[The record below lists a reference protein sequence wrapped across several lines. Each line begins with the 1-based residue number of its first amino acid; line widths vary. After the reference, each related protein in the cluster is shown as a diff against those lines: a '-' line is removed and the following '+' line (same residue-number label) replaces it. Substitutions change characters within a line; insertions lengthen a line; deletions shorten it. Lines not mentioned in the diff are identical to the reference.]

1 MNMRNRRGRIRGG
14 GRGRGSESHSGAR
27 PGYPLTMASPDEYV
41 RVVTITTNHAAESR
55 LISMGINPGAL
66 LHIIS
71 SGGGGPIVVAR
82 DETRFG
88 IDWKTAWHV
97 RVVPASREAL
107 NTAYS
112 VFCDDNC
119 RGCSYRTEMMRAEYG
134 ESVTLD
140 GLNEGETGTVSAIRG
155 RGLTVNRLM
164 KMGFAKGVSVRL
176 LRKEHNSDS
185 LLADVQGKQVQVE
198 GWDALHIILTV
209 NR

>member
-1 MNMRNRRGRIRGG
+1 MRNRRGRNR
-14 GRGRGSESHSGAR
+14 GRGRGAESSKTAR

-97 RVVPASREAL
+97 RVVPASHETW

-140 GLNEGETGTVSAIRG
+140 GLNEGETGIVSAIRG
-155 RGLTVNRLM
+155 RGLTVNRLR
-164 KMGFAKGVSVRL
+164 KMGFVKGVPVRL
-176 LRKEHNSDS
+176 LRKEQNSDS
-185 LLADVQGKQVQVE
+185 LIADIQGNQVQIE